1 MGRKQG
7 GARTGTPG
15 QTYSNRSDLN
25 TNRTPLTAFRNQ
37 PYGTG
42 VHQAAVENAA
52 RTPALPSRPAQAPTP
67 QAGPAPSYQPLQPG
81 QHPVPPG
88 VPAPGEF
95 PPLLGPTERPNEPV
109 TAGLPFG
116 PGPNALPTPFRPDP
130 MVQAAAQ
137 LAAVPAVHQT
147 PMMRALAAATQAS
160 SANATNPSIGQGAA

>member
-52 RTPALPSRPAQAPTP
+52 RTPALPSQPTQAPTP

-116 PGPNALPTPFRPDP
+116 PGPNSLPQPFRPDP
-130 MVQAAAQ
+130 MAQAKAVLSTVPAAHMTPQ
-137 LAAVPAVHQT
+137 LAAL
-147 PMMRALAAATQAS
+147 RNALTV
-160 SANATNPSIGQGAA
+160 SANNANNMSVQAPQ